1 MNPRA
6 NSWRRQLA
14 VKARQDRTIVEYL
27 QLKRPEVYNEAVEY
41 YNTLNKK
48 YPSKLD
54 LRKTDEFHAL
64 RASVNGETQSKRKTR
79 RTYAKRTFPD
89 ITKTIPVKNPAQE
102 TIVVLEDN
110 MQLNIPLISYPDKG
124 TTEPSESSKI
134 DREIEEIMDEL
145 KHDPILASFF
155 QTPSEPTETPSEP
168 TETPSEPTETPSEPT
183 ETPSEPTETPSEP
196 TEIPSEPT
204 ETPSEP
210 TETPSEPT
218 EIPFEPTDIVIE
230 PAEIVIDIQ
239 PTITEEIPKR
249 VIAEIVADLQEDPHL
264 ELIFDEMDIDIEIP
278 TYSPLEEELLSW

>member
-1 MNPRA
+1 MDHRA

-41 YNTLNKK
+41 YNVLNKK

-79 RTYAKRTFPD
+79 RRTYAKRTFPD

-102 TIVVLEDN
+102 TTVVLEDN

-134 DREIEEIMDEL
+134 DREIEEIMNEL
-145 KHDPILASFF
+145 KHDPILSSFF
-155 QTPSEPTETPSEP
+155 QIHFSEPTETPSEP
-168 TETPSEPTETPSEPT
+168 TETPSGPTETPSEPT
-183 ETPSEPTETPSEP
+183 ETPSGPTETPS
-196 TEIPSEPT
+196 
-204 ETPSEP
+204 
-210 TETPSEPT
+210 
-218 EIPFEPTDIVIE
+218 EPTDIVIE

-239 PTITEEIPKR
+239 PSITEEIPKR
-249 VIAEIVADLQEDPHL
+249 VITEIVAELQEDPHL
-264 ELIFDEMDIDIEIP
+264 ESVFDEMDIDIEIP
-278 TYSPLEEELLSW
+278 SSSPLEEELLSW